1 MVEAA
6 FAECLIVAESPEP
19 VRFSEIYQWNN
30 GQFAGPFTLTLAASW
45 APVRWLC
52 GNSTSA
58 VTKDKRT

>member
-30 GQFAGPFTLTLAASW
+30 GQFAGTFHAHPRGVLSACPLAVW
-45 APVRWLC
+45 EQYVR
-52 GNSTSA
+52 
-58 VTKDKRT
+58 RYER